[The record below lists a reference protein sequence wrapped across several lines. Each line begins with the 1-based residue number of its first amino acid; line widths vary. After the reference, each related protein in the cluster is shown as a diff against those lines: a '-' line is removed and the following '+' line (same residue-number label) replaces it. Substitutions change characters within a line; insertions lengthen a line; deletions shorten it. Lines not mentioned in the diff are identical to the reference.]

1 MFKVILNLLLNF
13 QKFQKFEMENLVPK
27 LCFFVSRSS
36 ESWLH
41 HKELTIKPETE
52 FGFTPLENH

>member
-1 MFKVILNLLLNF
+1 
-13 QKFQKFEMENLVPK
+13 MEKLVPK

-52 FGFTPLENH
+52 FGFTPLENY